1 MRGHD
6 AEINSVAF
14 SPDGRR
20 LVSGAWDTT
29 VRIWDPATGHEA
41 LALRD
46 HTRSVLAV
54 AFSRDG
60 WSLAAAS
67 LAKGNA
73 AVRVWNAKPVGDEGR
88 PEPLLTVA
96 GHTRAVN
103 ALAFTLDGSLLASG
117 GDDWTILVRQMADG
131 RVKPLAGVR
140 NQVEDLAFDR
150 DGTHLA
156 ACGEKGFVG
165 AWETR
170 TGRDVFARRVSP
182 PYNLTSVSY
191 RRDGRQLALG
201 NVYVIIRILDARS
214 GEEAFHL
221 PLEGEIASTNEVAFS
236 PDGQHLAA
244 AGDDK
249 TLRIWDLRTG
259 AARVL
264 SRHEAG
270 VTSVAYHPI
279 GQSLASVDRDGL
291 AIMWD
296 AAAAREVGRFRA
308 HRDAISRVRFS
319 SDGRLMATASR
330 DGTVKCWDVTRY
342 RDTTTAGL
350 LGLIRTRQG
359 GVRAVAF
366 HPDGRQLASAGDDG
380 TVAIWAIPQPRET
393 PDPTR

>member
-6 AEINSVAF
+6 AEIYSVAF

-20 LVSGAWDTT
+20 LVSGASDTT

-46 HTRSVLAV
+46 HTRAVLAV
-54 AFSRDG
+54 AFSPNG

-73 AVRVWNAKPVGDEGR
+73 AVRVWNAKPLGVEGR
-88 PEPLLTVA
+88 PEPLRTFT
-96 GHTRAVN
+96 GHTQGVN
-103 ALAFTLDGSLLASG
+103 ALAFNSDGSLLASG
-117 GDDWTILVRQMADG
+117 GDDGTILVRDVASG
-131 RVKPLAGVR
+131 RVKPLADVR
-140 NQVEDLAFDR
+140 NAVEDLAFNP
-150 DGTHLA
+150 DGTHIA

-165 AWETR
+165 AWEIR
-170 TGRDVFARRVSP
+170 TGRDVFTLQVSP
-182 PYNLTSVSY
+182 PYNLTAVCYSS
-191 RRDGRQLALG
+191 DGRRLALADM
-201 NVYVIIRILDARS
+201 NPIIRVLDTKTGKEVLILD
-214 GEEAFHL
+214 
-221 PLEGEIASTNEVAFS
+221 GEIASTNEVAFS

-249 TLRIWDLRTG
+249 MLRIWDLRTR
-259 AARVL
+259 ATRVKPGHNA
-264 SRHEAG
+264 S
-270 VTSVAYHPI
+270 VTSVAYDPS
-279 GQSLASVDRDGL
+279 GKSLATVDNEGL
-291 AIMWD
+291 AIVWD

-308 HRDAISRVRFS
+308 HRDAINRVRFGS
-319 SDGRLMATASR
+319 HGRLMATASR

-393 PDPTR
+393 PDPNH